1 LDKSD
6 FRVVILQPPYVFGA
20 VPGRSTLGNS
30 IAKVSWLPMLLP
42 GGGTNAMSVSA
53 LAQAIVGAVERNVR
67 GTFLV
72 GDENLSNKALFKRF
86 GGRSLRL
93 PTFVLRA
100 FMWCARTFLRLRGRE
115 SGLDPVQL
123 VDVLITDMFFDPSE
137 SQKTLGY
144 SGGGLDAAIAE
155 IKGKE

>member
-1 LDKSD
+1 
-6 FRVVILQPPYVFGA
+6 
-20 VPGRSTLGNS
+20 
-30 IAKVSWLPMLLP
+30 MLLP

-53 LAQAIVGAVERNVR
+53 LAQAIVGAIERNVR
-67 GTFLV
+67 GAFLV

-100 FMWCARTFLRLRGRE
+100 FMWCARAFLRLRGRE

-123 VDVLITDMFFDPSE
+123 VDVLVTDMFFDPTE
-137 SQKTLGY
+137 SQNALGY
-144 SGGGLDAAIAE
+144 SGGGLSAAIAE
-155 IKGKE
+155 SKGKEYCP